1 MSKAGGKRFPASR
14 SADHEKESVV
24 MRFREPQPTR
34 HTAAPA
40 LRLKPLA
47 QAIALLLV
55 AGSAQAAPAAF
66 SSGWF
71 AAKGAAQASGV
82 ARPGTGGAQLPGTPP
97 PLAQQAKVNQQ
108 LQRSL
113 ANMNNTVAA
122 IAAQQ
127 AAQAAGRQAA
137 FAKAQT
143 VPDGLGEGGL
153 QIDGSMPFEQ
163 AWQNAKGPAQSQ
175 DGNKVHVGIEQTADK
190 AILNWETFNVG
201 RNTTVEFQQQADWAV
216 LNRVNDPNARPSQI
230 QGQIKGDG
238 TVMIANANGVVFSG
252 TSQVNVRNLVAA
264 AAEINDPQFKNNGL
278 YNGNNATFTNAG
290 GAVTVE
296 QGALIETARPGNST
310 TGGGY
315 VLLLGK
321 EVDNAGSIVTPRGQ
335 AALAAGD
342 SFIIKRG
349 QATDGNQASTTRGN
363 EITATGSGSVRNSGL
378 LQAATGDI
386 TLTGNQV
393 EQNGVA
399 LASTSVDLRGTVHL
413 TANGTDGKVTLGEG
427 ATTAILLEDT
437 DTTALDSQRDS
448 LLAPALDNLPDQNIV
463 AADKYRRDQ
472 SLVEIASTGTVDF
485 QSGSITLATGGQ
497 VAVQAGTRALVRDG
511 AVIDV
516 AGATGVKVA
525 MESNSVKVNIQG
537 NEQRDAP
544 VNRDDGSLNSN
555 DVWVDVRDLVF
566 VPAGTNGY
574 ESDRW
579 YTAGGLLEVG
589 GYLGTA
595 GHSVGEWMAQ
605 GGTVSFTGSEV
616 VTQSGS
622 QINLSGGTLDVQDG
636 YIRQSWLKGADG
648 KLYELSRAPGDIL
661 YTGLYKGYEDAH
673 ARWGQTEYYYNPLIA
688 PRQRFE
694 AGYTVGRDAGTLVIG
709 TRNAVLEG
717 EIVGDTFQGDR
728 QTQAAQAGL
737 DGYHQSQKAVAR
749 GAQLVV
755 GQYTPYYVKDSGTLQ
770 HGLTA
775 TANTVRDVILSGTAE
790 KIAAGLDLDSVL
802 PADRQGTLVLDTEQL
817 NGFELGAVRI
827 AATGGITVDG
837 ELTVSPAGEITLYG
851 PQVNVNADLTSHGGS
866 IRLGNVLNQVGGSG
880 TSIRIEDRVLA
891 VPAGTT
897 AAVTVAEGVT
907 LDASG
912 LWSNLLHEPEN
923 IANLPYQNG
932 GSVSIRSSGDVTLG
946 EGSLIDVS
954 SGAAILAGGKRQGG
968 KGGDITLAAAQA
980 AGGAGEMSLAGELRG
995 YGVNGGG
1002 TLRLHAGQVLIG
1014 DAPAAAAP
1022 GTLQLEGGFF
1032 DKGFSAYEVVGQRG
1046 LTVAEDTRVD
1056 VTMPVYRFGDN
1067 ALASATGSDPA
1078 TALEVWTPPLY
1089 QEDPAAGVLT
1099 QRRGA
1104 SLSLQAGTALSSAS
1118 DMATV
1123 AAQVGRGAVIDVD
1136 PGQSI
1141 SIGSIGQLTVDG
1153 TLNAWGGEI
1162 VLGGVELPATV
1173 SEPVEGVGHGRSIW
1187 IGEEAVL
1194 DVAGRAATAVD
1205 AQGRRYGI
1213 VDAGGDIV
1221 IGGAFDPATA
1231 TTDAD
1236 KLFVVVREGAL
1247 LDASGAS
1254 AVLDIAALGAVDVAS
1269 AGGSISLA
1277 SANGLYLD
1285 GTLRAASGGAGAA
1298 GGSLTAVLDTPFY
1311 RTDSAGARVRQAR
1324 ELVLSQRQGESE
1336 LVAGS
1341 DPGEAADRLVYG
1353 YGRLGVDKIEA
1364 GGFDNLTLASDGLLS
1379 FDGDVALS
1387 MGQSLN
1393 LHARVLGLADEAPDD
1408 TRVELA
1414 APYVRL
1420 AGYGGPT
1427 TREGSYIHPTVQGGQ
1442 AAGISSQAPA
1452 GTLQVR
1458 ADQLL
1463 ELRDI
1468 LNTGV
1473 RGGTAVTEGLPALV
1487 DRRGFDGMELVSG
1500 GDLRFLAATQTGGT
1514 VLYTPGDLLL
1524 AAAQIYPATGAAA
1537 TVHAGWRGNSSAY
1550 ASDRRLVIAR
1560 TIDTTPT
1567 MPYSVFGSLTL
1578 GAATIDQGGILRA
1591 PMGSITLGHAGTHRT
1606 QAVNL
1611 LPGSIT
1617 SVSAGGLAMPYG
1629 GTVDGVTWEY
1639 DGNEI
1644 TLLGVGGTTTTNNLR
1659 VGMALNGELVD
1670 VQDGAMIDLSGGGE
1684 LLGAAFISGRG
1695 GSTDARFNPL
1705 VQIGADGFTL
1715 PGLDNNPVYA
1725 IVPGVQAVAAP
1736 AGGEAGAVDPLVG
1749 QQVTIG
1755 AGVPGLPAGTY
1766 TLLPSTYALLPG
1778 AYRVEVNGLAGQ
1790 GAPTATAALRNGSW
1804 AASGVL
1810 SIAGTGIRDSLAS
1823 QLILTPADVLRSYSQ
1838 YNEMSYADFVHA
1850 DAARLGVPRAMLE
1863 ADAKTLE
1870 LTLRDNAS
1878 GNVSFHFD
1886 GTVLGE
1892 AAEGG
1897 FGSTLALLNNGVGI
1911 EILADGTLPAEGSG
1925 VAVYASDLNAME
1937 VDRLAIGK
1945 RPWVAYGQAGSY
1957 VEFGLYGTPARS
1969 IVLRSGA
1976 ELSAPEVML
1985 ITRTATGSTNAIEIE
2000 QGAVINTLGRGAAA
2014 YDSNDGFIYQP
2025 ADTSVVAVSNG
2036 RLQWLAPERGENVGP
2051 GSILVGTCTTG
2062 DCSGTTGLYS
2072 EGSIAFVTDNT
2083 FELDDAVRYGTRH
2096 LTLAV
2101 GGFNI
2106 GSAQALAAARGR
2118 GVLTSGLTLD
2128 QTLMER
2134 LLQGDESTGAP
2145 AMETLELVA
2154 GDALNF
2160 FDSVTLSTLDEN
2172 GDSRL
2177 DNLLLTTPAIYG
2189 YGAADDVA
2197 LIQTANLI
2205 WNGSAN
2211 RPGAVAA
2218 GGAGTGS
2225 GTLAIEAERIELG
2238 YGPYTQPSGV
2248 DDLARLAL
2256 GFANVDLTASERITA
2271 NNKGSLAVYQS
2282 QGAYVAGEGHS
2293 YSGGNLN
2300 IVTPLIT
2307 GEAGSVN
2314 RITAGGAVTV
2324 AAPQGG
2330 AAGEVPVGA
2339 DALGAELALSGQSIV
2354 LDTAVA
2360 LPSGKLSLTAE
2371 DDLTLADGALIDM
2384 AGRSVE
2390 FFDDEQAT
2398 QYSWGGDVVLES
2410 RSGNIRQAAGSVIDL
2425 SAEHNQGG
2433 RLTAIALGEGAG
2445 VVDLQGRILAGAS
2458 GYTDAG
2464 GTLVPHLAGGVD
2476 IRAQHLGGG
2485 SLSEQFAALNRR
2497 LNEGEVFGLRSF
2509 QLKQGDL
2516 TIGDGLKANEI
2527 NVSVDGGQLTVNG
2540 TVDASG
2546 ERVGSIRLAGKQG
2559 LALGGNAV
2567 LDAHGTLLRLDSY
2580 GQIID
2585 SPNRAIVELS
2595 SGDGLLTLAAGSR
2608 IDLRHGTDDAR
2619 VKADP
2624 ALHDGRERGTLALNA
2639 PRLGGA
2645 TAGDIAIDASGA
2657 VDIQGARSI
2666 AVNAVQRYDD
2676 AAYGTDEAA
2685 SGKPYQIIDQAYLD
2699 AKHDDS
2705 MDFITEA
2712 LKNGDLLNRKLAG
2725 LNNAAYAD
2733 AFHLRPGVEI
2743 VSATADGDLIVSGDL
2758 DLSDHRYASLNPHT
2772 QLTGVYGSGEV
2783 GALVMR
2789 AGGDLDIYGSINDG
2803 FAPPPE
2809 TPDDNGWQLTPGYIA
2824 YGGDVVVPGPGVT
2837 LANGTEFA
2845 AGKTLNYDLPI
2856 GVTQFAA
2863 GTQLPVQGVLNAAL
2877 ILPAGTVLRAAVRD
2891 ASGNVL
2897 HAAGAILAEATTLPA
2912 GSRLDA
2918 GTVLPAQ
2925 ATLRAMTWPKGVALP
2940 TKLILV
2946 GDLTLPMG
2954 GLIPSETLVKLPDD
2968 AISMPLRPATG
2979 SRQGANW
2986 AVAAMLP
2993 EGSQSWS
3000 MRIVAGADTQ
3010 AADTRAVKA
3019 DRLAG
3024 SLTLADTHY
3033 SHFRE
3038 TAAGGVWYWAD
3049 GNWYETPGTP
3059 VPDWALD
3066 PGYNI
3071 CEVEPGQCVQVSW
3084 VWADGNWYDTPGTPV
3099 PDWALDPG
3107 YNICEVEPGQCINIG
3122 GSGDLIALYPV
3133 TQSFSVLRTG
3143 TGDLDLIAGGDL
3155 RMQSL
3160 YGAYTAGMSTASRAG
3175 GQAAAFDQP
3184 RAKAGD
3190 GTYLRTSNNPEADIA
3205 AGYEALVDGGA
3216 NSTYA
3221 AWYPDQGGDLLVRA
3235 GGDLT
3240 GDMLSVGS
3248 TLGSERPLR
3257 SQSSSANLGNW
3268 LWRQGTG
3275 DTAGVEPIPASWW
3288 VNFGSYVP
3296 GTRRTN
3302 QSLPVSDAQ
3311 VQSAPELVGF
3321 TGFGTLGGGN
3331 LTVDVAGDAGM
3342 LAPRGSVSNDA
3353 PRSQGLALAVGST
3366 GRVTADG
3373 ELLLSGG
3380 GDMSVRIGGDLN
3392 PGLHARAQG
3401 NNQNTDLTGAWT
3413 NLRGSLLANAGAL
3426 GGIALNYGST
3436 AYQNDAKETRA
3447 YDPFTSTQGRAS
3459 GGPVLMLG
3467 DAVAS
3472 LSTRGDLALTGAGDP
3487 GRVGLQ
3493 AGPAYDYDGR
3503 QYATQGGEAYTQGVG
3518 GSLGG
3523 AVSWFSL
3530 WTENTAI
3537 NLFSAGGNLTP
3548 SVQAGAPSGNSS
3560 AAGGR
3565 YIFPSQLASVAANGS
3580 IFLGSSAAAVNT
3592 GLDGVDPAAQ
3602 SLLLAPSVNGSLEL
3616 LAGESIYA
3624 GGYAIN
3630 QSGAGIDVVPT
3641 PLRPAFAISMP
3652 LGNVVSNLSADAIR
3666 PDGVFGATQS
3676 LFAFGPATTVG
3687 AAWGSAEPARFYAR
3701 EGDIVGLQTGEI
3713 LAFTTGNRQ
3722 GQTWYESA
3730 GPVWMMA
3737 GRDIVASGT
3746 PLGEPT
3752 TMPAVIAHT
3761 LISSSGSG
3769 TSTGNLFVHNDPNDV
3784 SIVSAGRDI
3793 LYSSFNVAGPGTLE
3807 ISAGRNILMA
3817 DRASVTSLGPVVPG
3831 DSRPGAGIVMQAGFG
3846 AQGADYLGF
3855 ARRYLDPAN
3864 LADPAMALADQDD
3877 KVAHTYE
3884 AELIEWLEQ
3893 RYGFSGDAEQALTF
3907 YAALPAEQQRIFA
3920 RQVYFAELR
3929 EGGREYNDAD
3939 GPRLGSYLRGR
3950 NAIAA
3955 LFPSHDVAGNPV
3967 AYGGEILMYGGA
3979 GVHTDVGGD
3988 IQMLTPGGAQTFGVE
4003 GEAPPSTAGVITR
4016 GQGDIQLYSVGSI
4029 LLGQSRIMTTFGGDI
4044 LAWSAEGDINA
4055 GRGSKTTVVYT
4066 PPRRVYDA
4074 WGNVTLSPT
4083 VPSTG
4088 AGIATLNPIAEVP
4101 PGDIDLLAPL
4111 GTIDAGEAGIRVSG
4125 NVNIAALQVV
4135 NAANIQVQ
4143 GEATGIPVVAAVN
4156 TGALTS
4162 ASLAASTAT
4171 QVVDEVVRQGSSQ
4184 RRPSVFSVQVL
4195 GFGDERLEPSRE
4207 EARRAPGYRPTSSV
4221 QVLGAGQL
4229 DERAMDQLTEEERGR
4244 LSL

>member
-1 MSKAGGKRFPASR
+1 
-14 SADHEKESVV
+14 
-24 MRFREPQPTR
+24 MRLRENQSTQHAVTPV
-34 HTAAPA
+34 

-47 QAIALLLV
+47 QAIALLLF

-66 SSGWF
+66 SSAWF
-71 AAKGAAQASGV
+71 AAKGATQAAGV
-82 ARPGTGGAQLPGTPP
+82 ARPGAGAQLPGTPP

-113 ANMNNTVAA
+113 TNMNNTVAA

-127 AAQAAGRQAA
+127 AAQAAGRKAA
-137 FAKAQT
+137 FAQVPT

-153 QIDGSMPFEQ
+153 KIDGSMPFDQ
-163 AWQNAKGPAQSQ
+163 AWQNAKGPVQTQAN
-175 DGNKVHVGIEQTADK
+175 GKTHVGIEQTADK

-264 AAEINDPQFKNNGL
+264 AANISDSQFTNNGL
-278 YNGNNATFTNAG
+278 YGANNAATFTSAG

-296 QGALIETARPGNST
+296 QGALIETAKPGNST

-321 EVDNAGSIVTPRGQ
+321 EVDNAGSIATAKGQ
-335 AALAAGD
+335 TALAAGD
-342 SFIIKRG
+342 SFIIKKG

-413 TANGTDGKVTLGEG
+413 TANGTNGKVTLGEG
-427 ATTAILLEDT
+427 ATTAILLEDS
-437 DTTALDSQRDS
+437 DATALDSQRDS
-448 LLAPALDNLPDQNIV
+448 LLAPAVDTSADDQNIV

-472 SLVEIASTGTVDF
+472 SLVEIASSGTVDF
-485 QSGSITLATGGQ
+485 QDGSITLATGGQ
-497 VAVQAGTRALVRDG
+497 VAVNAGTRALVRDG

-537 NEQRDAP
+537 NEQRDAS
-544 VNRDDGSLNSN
+544 VNRDDGSLNNN

-574 ESDRW
+574 ETDRW

-589 GYLGTA
+589 GYLGTT
-595 GHSVGEWMAQ
+595 GHSAGEWMAQ

-616 VTQSGS
+616 VTQGGS

-636 YIRQSWLKGADG
+636 YIQQTWLKGADG

-661 YTGLYKGYEDAH
+661 YTGLYKGYEDVH
-673 ARWGQTEYYYNPLIA
+673 ARWGQTDYYYNPLIA

-709 TRNAVLEG
+709 TKSAVLEG
-717 EIVGDTFQGDR
+717 TLVGDTFQGDR

-749 GAQLVV
+749 GANLVV
-755 GQYTPYYVKDSGTLQ
+755 GSYTPYYVKDSGTLQ

-775 TANTVRDVILSGTAE
+775 TANTLQDVILGTASQ
-790 KIAAGLDLDSVL
+790 KIAAGLELDSVL
-802 PADRQGTLVLDTEQL
+802 PEDREGTLYLDSDQL
-817 NGFELGAVRI
+817 SGFELGSVKI
-827 AATGGITVDG
+827 AARNGITVDG
-837 ELTVSPAGEITLYG
+837 ELSVGPAGEITLYG
-851 PQVNVNADLTSHGGS
+851 PQVNVNADLTSHGGT
-866 IRLGNVLNQVGGSG
+866 IRLGNVLNQVSANA
-880 TSIRIEDRVLA
+880 RIEDTTLSA
-891 VPAGTT
+891 PSGTT
-897 AAVTVAEGVT
+897 AGVTVAEGVA

-912 LWSNLLHEPEN
+912 LWSNLLLEPEN
-923 IANLPYQNG
+923 IANLPYQGG
-932 GSVSIRSSGDVTLG
+932 GSVSIRSSGDATLAQ
-946 EGSLIDVS
+946 GSLIDVS
-954 SGAAILAGGKRQGG
+954 SGAALLADGKRQGG
-968 KGGDITLAAAQA
+968 KGGDITLAANA
-980 AGGAGEMSLAGELRG
+980 ATAGSIGELSLEGELRG
-995 YGVNGGG
+995 YGVDGGG
-1002 TLRLHAGQVLIG
+1002 TLRLQAGKVLI
-1014 DAPAAAAP
+1014 DDEAATPEA
-1022 GTLQLEGGFF
+1022 GTLQLPGDFF
-1032 DKGFSAYEVVGQRG
+1032 DKGFSHYDIVGNRG
-1046 LTVAEDTRVD
+1046 VTVADDTRVD
-1056 VTMPVYRFGDN
+1056 VTMPVYRFGDS
-1067 ALASATGSDPA
+1067 ALVSATGNTPA
-1078 TALEVWTPPLY
+1078 AALEIWTPPLY
-1089 QEDPAAGVLT
+1089 LEDPAAGVLT

-1118 DMATV
+1118 DMATI

-1141 SIGSIGQLTVDG
+1141 SIDSIGQLTVNG

-1162 VLGGVELPATV
+1162 VLGAVELPDTI
-1173 SEPVEGVGHGRSIW
+1173 SEPVEGTGHGRSIW

-1231 TTDAD
+1231 TIDAD

-1254 AVLDIAALGAVDVAS
+1254 AVLDIPGLGAVDVAS
-1269 AGGSISLA
+1269 AGGGISLA

-1285 GTLRAASGGAGAA
+1285 GTLRAASGGAGAS

-1336 LVAGS
+1336 LASGI
-1341 DPGEAADRLVYG
+1341 DAGEAADQLVYG
-1353 YGRLGVDKIEA
+1353 HGRLGVDQVEA

-1393 LHARVLGLADEAPDD
+1393 LYARVLGLTDEAPDD
-1408 TRVELA
+1408 TRVELV

-1420 AGYGGPT
+1420 AGYGGST
-1427 TREGSYIHPTVQGGQ
+1427 SREGSYIHPTVQGGQ

-1452 GTLQVR
+1452 GSLQVH
-1458 ADQLL
+1458 AGQLL

-1468 LNTGV
+1468 LNVGV

-1487 DRRGFDGMELVSG
+1487 DRRGFDDMELVSG

-1524 AAAQIYPATGAAA
+1524 AAAQIYPGTGAVAEL
-1537 TVHAGWRGNSSAY
+1537 HAGYRGRGVAY
-1550 ASDRRLVIAR
+1550 DPQRVLSLAR
-1560 TIDTTPT
+1560 TTETIPGV
-1567 MPYSVFGSLTL
+1567 PYSAFGSLSL
-1578 GAATIDQGGILRA
+1578 GAATINQGGVVRA
-1591 PMGSITLGHAGTHRT
+1591 PLGTLVVGYEWSSQRPL
-1606 QAVNL
+1606 AVNL
-1611 LPGSIT
+1611 LPGSLT
-1617 SVSAGGLAMPYG
+1617 SASGAGLVMPYG

-1639 DGNEI
+1639 NGQEIELVGIGEERASGI
-1644 TLLGVGGTTTTNNLR
+1644 TLRGQV
-1659 VGMALNGELVD
+1659 VD
-1670 VQDGAMIDLSGGGE
+1670 VQEGAVLDLSGGGE
-1684 LLGAAFISGRG
+1684 LTGAAFVSGRG
-1695 GSTDARFNPL
+1695 GSTDARYHPL
-1705 VQIGADGFTL
+1705 VQIGPDGFTL
-1715 PGLDNNPVYA
+1715 PGLGSNPVYA

-1736 AGGEAGAVDPLVG
+1736 AGGEGGAVDPLVG

-1790 GAPTATAALRNGSW
+1790 GAAAANAAAMRNGSW
-1804 AASGVL
+1804 STSGVL
-1810 SIAGTGIRDSLAS
+1810 SIAGTGIGDSLAS
-1823 QLILTPADVLRSYSQ
+1823 HLILTPADVLRSYSQ
-1838 YNEMSYADFVHA
+1838 YNETSYADFVRA
-1850 DAARLGVPRAMLE
+1850 DAALIGVPRAMIE
-1863 ADAKTLE
+1863 ADAR
-1870 LTLRDNAS
+1870 TLRLRLADN
-1878 GNVSFHFD
+1878 GEETVSFSFD
-1886 GTVLGE
+1886 GIGRFD

-1897 FGSTLALLNNGVGI
+1897 YGGTLSLTVGSTENL
-1911 EILADGTLPAEGSG
+1911 EILAAGTQPTAGFQG
-1925 VAVYASDLNAME
+1925 VSVYADDLNA
-1937 VDRLAIGK
+1937 VGAKRLVVGNMNLTYATRGN
-1945 RPWVAYGQAGSY
+1945 PQGANLVSMGAGAKNL
-1957 VEFGLYGTPARS
+1957 VM
-1969 IVLRSGA
+1969 RSGA
-1976 ELSAPEVML
+1976 QLMAPEVVL
-1985 ITRTATGSTNAIEIE
+1985 TTTSSASPTNLGSLVIED
-2000 QGAVINTLGRGAAA
+2000 GARIDTLGLGPAPF
-2014 YDSNDGFIYQP
+2014 DSTDGYLYVI
-2025 ADTSVVAVSNG
+2025 SGVAVSNG
-2036 RLQWLAPERGENVGP
+2036 QLTLIAAAPTNSPTYDSPVKIGGCLQT
-2051 GSILVGTCTTG
+2051 TCAGAAT
-2062 DCSGTTGLYS
+2062 LYS
-2072 EGSIAFVTDNT
+2072 EGTIVFSTEAA
-2083 FELDDAVRYGTRH
+2083 FELADSVRYGTRH
-2096 LTLAV
+2096 LSLGMAGINV
-2101 GGFNI
+2101 
-2106 GSAQALAAARGR
+2106 GSAQALAAASARGA
-2118 GVLTSGLTLD
+2118 LTSGLTLNQD
-2128 QTLMER
+2128 VMKR
-2134 LLQGDESTGAP
+2134 LLQGDTSAGAP
-2145 AMETLELVA
+2145 ALETLSLTA
-2154 GDALNF
+2154 RDALNF
-2160 FDSVTLSTLDEN
+2160 YESVTLSTLDEN
-2172 GDSRL
+2172 GESLL

-2197 LIQTANLI
+2197 LIQTTNLI
-2205 WNGSAN
+2205 WNGSADL
-2211 RPGAVAA
+2211 PGAVAA

-2225 GTLAIEAERIELG
+2225 GTLAIEAERIEFG

-2256 GFANVDLTASERITA
+2256 GFANVELNASERITA
-2271 NNKGSLAVYQS
+2271 NNTGSLAVYQS
-2282 QGAYVAGEGHS
+2282 QGAYMEGEGHG

-2314 RITAGGAVTV
+2314 RITAGGAITV

-2330 AAGEVPVGA
+2330 AAGEAAVGA
-2339 DALGAELALSGQSIV
+2339 DALGAELALSGQRIV
-2354 LDTAVA
+2354 LDSAVV

-2390 FFDDEQAT
+2390 FFDDEGAT

-2410 RSGNIRQAAGSVIDL
+2410 RTGDIRQAAGSVIDL
-2425 SAEHNQGG
+2425 SAEYNQGG
-2433 RLTAIALGEGAG
+2433 RLTAVALGEGAG
-2445 VVDLQGRILAGAS
+2445 VVDLQGRILASAS

-2476 IRAQHLGGG
+2476 IRAQRLGGSG
-2485 SLSEQFAALNRR
+2485 SLSEQFAALNQR

-2516 TIGDGLKANEI
+2516 AIGDGLKANEI
-2527 NVSVDGGQLTVNG
+2527 NVSLDNGQLSVNG
-2540 TVDASG
+2540 SVDASG
-2546 ERVGSIRLAGKQG
+2546 ERVGSIRLAGRHG
-2559 LALGGNAV
+2559 LTIGGNAV
-2567 LDAHGTLLRLDSY
+2567 LDAHGAILRLDSY
-2580 GQIID
+2580 EQIID

-2595 SGDGLLTLAAGSR
+2595 SGDGLLTLADGAR

-2619 VKADP
+2619 VAADP
-2624 ALHDGRERGTLALNA
+2624 ALHDGRARGTLELNA

-2645 TAGDIAIDASGA
+2645 TAGDIAIDASGS

-2676 AAYGTDEAA
+2676 AEYGSDPAA
-2685 SGKPYQIIDQAYLD
+2685 SGRPYQVIDQAYLD
-2699 AKHDDS
+2699 AKHADS
-2705 MDFITEA
+2705 TAFITAA
-2712 LKNGDLLNRKLAG
+2712 LANGNLLDNKLAG

-2743 VSATADGDLIVSGDL
+2743 VSRTADGDLIVSGDL
-2758 DLSDHRYASLNPHT
+2758 DLSGHRYASLNPHT
-2772 QLTGVYGSGEV
+2772 RQTGVYGSGEV
-2783 GALVMR
+2783 GSLVLR
-2789 AGGDLDIYGSINDG
+2789 AGGDLEIYGSINDG
-2803 FAPPPE
+2803 FAPPPD
-2809 TPDDNGWQLTPGYIA
+2809 TPDDNGWVLTPGYIA

-2856 GVTQFAA
+2856 GATQFAA

-2877 ILPAGTVLRAAVRD
+2877 TLPAGTVLRAAVRD
-2891 ASGNVL
+2891 AGGDVL
-2897 HAAGAILAEATTLPA
+2897 HAAGAILADATTLPA

-2940 TKLILV
+2940 AKLALA
-2946 GDLTLPMG
+2946 GNLALPRG
-2954 GLIPSETLVKLPDD
+2954 ALIPSETLVRLPDD
-2968 AISMPLRPATG
+2968 AISIPLRPADG

-2986 AVAAMLP
+2986 AVAEMLP

-3033 SHFRE
+3033 SHLRE
-3038 TAAGGVWYWAD
+3038 TAAAGVWYWAE
-3049 GNWYETPGTP
+3049 GNYNGGTPGTP
-3059 VPDWALD
+3059 VDDWALD

-3071 CEVEPGQCVQVSW
+3071 CEQEPGQCVQVSW
-3084 VWADGNWYDTPGTPV
+3084 IWADGNYNGGTPGTPV
-3099 PDWALDPG
+3099 DDWALDPG
-3107 YNICEVEPGQCINIG
+3107 YNICEQEPGQCVNIG
-3122 GSGDLIALYPV
+3122 GSGELIALHPA
-3133 TQSFSVLRTG
+3133 TQAFSVLRTG

-3155 RMQSL
+3155 HMQSL
-3160 YGAYTAGMSTASRAG
+3160 YGAYTAGMSTASQAG
-3175 GQAAAFDQP
+3175 SQAAAFDQS

-3190 GTYLRTSNNPEADIA
+3190 GTWLGTGQSQDADIA
-3205 AGYEALVDGGA
+3205 AAYEALVDGGA

-3221 AWYPDQGGDLLVRA
+3221 AWYPDQGGNLLLRA

-3240 GDMLSVGS
+3240 GDMLSVS
-3248 TLGSERPLR
+3248 HPLDEALARQLR
-3257 SQSSSANLGNW
+3257 SQSSSAHLGNW

-3275 DTAGVEPIPASWW
+3275 DTAGVEPMPTSWW
-3288 VNFGSYVP
+3288 INFGSYVP
-3296 GTRRTN
+3296 GSRLTN
-3302 QSLPVSDAQ
+3302 TYYKLNSKVES
-3311 VQSAPELVGF
+3311 VPELVGF

-3342 LAPRGSVSNDA
+3342 LAPRGSVTNDA
-3353 PRSQGLALAVGST
+3353 PRSQGLILAVGST

-3373 ELLLSGG
+3373 ELLLTGG
-3380 GDMSVRIGGDLN
+3380 GDLNLHIGGDLN
-3392 PGLHARAQG
+3392 PSLQARMHAGTGDQ
-3401 NNQNTDLTGAWT
+3401 QNMNLAGVLT
-3413 NLRGSLLANAGAL
+3413 NLRGTLQLNAGAL
-3426 GGIALNYGST
+3426 GGVALRYGST
-3436 AYQNDAKETRA
+3436 VFDHDAKETRA
-3447 YDPFTSTQGRAS
+3447 YDPFTSTKGNAS

-3472 LSTRGDLALTGAGDP
+3472 LNARGDLVLSGTGDP
-3487 GRVGLQ
+3487 GRVSTPT
-3493 AGPAYDYDGR
+3493 GPTYDYNGR
-3503 QYATQGGEAYTQGVG
+3503 QYATAGRNNYTATPSGV
-3518 GSLGG
+3518 SVGG

-3548 SVQAGAPSGNSS
+3548 STQLGDAQRTDKGPHNYTST
-3560 AAGGR
+3560 GGR
-3565 YIFPSQLASVAANGS
+3565 FAYPSQLSTVAANGS
-3580 IFLGSSAAAVNT
+3580 IYMGASAFGSNSIST
-3592 GLDGVDPAAQ
+3592 TD
-3602 SLLLAPSVNGSLEL
+3602 SLLLAPSSNGSLL
-3616 LAGESIYA
+3616 MLAGDSIYA

-3641 PLRPAFAISMP
+3641 PLQPAFALFTNATTI
-3652 LGNVVSNLSADAIR
+3652 GVSNLSADAIR
-3666 PDGVFGATQS
+3666 PIRQEGTQS

-3687 AAWGSAEPARFYAR
+3687 AAWGSAEPARFYAAD
-3701 EGDIVGLQTGEI
+3701 GDIVGLRTGEI
-3713 LAFTTGNRQ
+3713 LEFTLGGRQ

-3746 PLGEPT
+3746 PLGESTSLPQ
-3752 TMPAVIAHT
+3752 AIVRT
-3761 LISSSGSG
+3761 LTNNTGSG

-3831 DSRPGAGIVMQAGFG
+3831 DSRPGASIVMQAGFG
-3846 AQGADYLGF
+3846 EHGADYLGF

-3864 LADPAMALADQDD
+3864 LADPAMALADQDG
-3877 KVAHTYE
+3877 KVAYTYE

-3893 RYGFSGDAEQALTF
+3893 RYGFAGEAEQALAF

-3920 RQVYFAELR
+3920 RQLYFAELR

-3939 GPRLGSYLRGR
+3939 GPRPGSYLRGR

-3979 GVHTDVGGD
+3979 GVHTNVGGD

-4016 GQGDIQLYSVGSI
+4016 GQGDIQLYSLGSI

-4156 TGALTS
+4156 TGALTA
-4162 ASLAASTAT
+4162 ASSAASTAS

-4195 GFGDERLEPSRE
+4195 GFGEERLEPSRDE
-4207 EARRAPGYRPTSSV
+4207 TSRAPNYRPASGV

-4229 DERAMDQLTEEERGR
+4229 DEQAMGRLTEEERGR

>member
-1 MSKAGGKRFPASR
+1 
-14 SADHEKESVV
+14 
-24 MRFREPQPTR
+24 MRLREPQPTR
-34 HTAAPA
+34 HAAAPA

-47 QAIALLLV
+47 QAIALLMF

-66 SSGWF
+66 SSAWF
-71 AAKGAAQASGV
+71 AAKGATQASGV
-82 ARPGTGGAQLPGTPP
+82 ARPGAGAQLPGTPP

-153 QIDGSMPFEQ
+153 KIDGSMPFDQ
-163 AWQNAKGPAQSQ
+163 AWQNAKGPVQTR

-264 AAEINDPQFKNNGL
+264 AAEISDPQFKNNGL

-321 EVDNAGSIVTPRGQ
+321 EVDNAGSIATARGQ
-335 AALAAGD
+335 TALAAGD
-342 SFIIKRG
+342 SFVIKKG
-349 QATDGNQASTTRGN
+349 QGTDGNQASTTRGN
-363 EITATGSGSVRNSGL
+363 EVTATGSGSVRNSGL
-378 LQAATGDI
+378 IQAATGDI

-393 EQNGVA
+393 EQHGVA

-413 TANGTDGKVTLGEG
+413 TASGADGSVTLGEG

-437 DTTALDSQRDS
+437 DATAYDAQRDS
-448 LLAPALDNLPDQNIV
+448 LLAPAVDTSADDQNIV

-472 SLVEIASTGTVDF
+472 SLVEIASSGTVDF

-497 VAVQAGTRALVRDG
+497 VAVNAGSRALVRDG
-511 AVIDV
+511 AIIDV

-525 MESNSVKVNIQG
+525 MESNSVKVTIQG
-537 NEQRDAP
+537 NELRDAS
-544 VNRDDGSLNSN
+544 VNRDSNSEGADGGSLLNST

-574 ESDRW
+574 TTDRW
-579 YTAGGLLEVG
+579 YTAGGLLEVS
-589 GYLGTA
+589 GYLGTT
-595 GHSVGEWMAQ
+595 GHGVGEWMAQ
-605 GGTVSFTGSEV
+605 GGTVSFTGNDV
-616 VTQSGS
+616 VTQGGS

-636 YIRQSWLKGADG
+636 YIRQTWLKGADG

-673 ARWGQTEYYYNPLIA
+673 ARWGQAEYYYNPLIA

-694 AGYTVGRDAGTLVIG
+694 SGYTVGRDAGTLVIG
-709 TRNAVLEG
+709 TKNAVLEG

-728 QTQAAQAGL
+728 QTQAAQGGL

-749 GAQLVV
+749 GANLVV
-755 GQYTPYYVKDSGTLQ
+755 GQYTPYYLKDSGTLQ
-770 HGLTA
+770 YNLTSN
-775 TANTVRDVILSGTAE
+775 ANTLQEVILDTAAE
-790 KIAAGLDLDSVL
+790 KIAAGLELDSVL
-802 PADRQGTLVLDTEQL
+802 PEDREGVLYLDSDQL
-817 NGFELGAVRI
+817 SGFELGSVKI
-827 AATGGITVDG
+827 AARNGITVDG
-837 ELTVSPAGEITLYG
+837 ELSIGPAGEITLYG
-851 PQVNVNADLTSHGGS
+851 PQVNVNADLTSHGGT
-866 IRLGNVLNQVGGSG
+866 IRLGNVLNQVSG
-880 TSIRIEDRVLA
+880 ARIEDTTLSA
-891 VPAGTT
+891 PSGTT
-897 AAVTVAEGVT
+897 AGVTVAEGVT
-907 LDASG
+907 LDTSG
-912 LWSNLLHEPEN
+912 LWSNLLLEPEN
-923 IANLPYQNG
+923 IADLPYQNG
-932 GSVSIRSSGDVTLG
+932 GSISIRSSGDVTLAQ
-946 EGSLIDVS
+946 GSVVDVS
-954 SGAAILAGGKRQGG
+954 SGAAILADGKRQGG
-968 KGGDITLAAAQA
+968 KGGDVTLAANAA
-980 AGGAGEMSLAGELRG
+980 TAGGAGELSLEGELRG

-1002 TLRLHAGQVLIG
+1002 ALRLQAGKVLI
-1014 DAPAAAAP
+1014 DDKAAAP
-1022 GTLQLEGGFF
+1022 ETGTLQLQGDFF
-1032 DKGFSAYEVVGQRG
+1032 DKGFAAYGIVGNQG
-1046 LTVAEDTRVD
+1046 VTVADDTRVD
-1056 VTMPVYRFGDN
+1056 VTMPVYRFGEN

-1078 TALEVWTPPLY
+1078 TALDVWTPPLY
-1089 QEDPAAGVLT
+1089 LEDPAAGVLT

-1162 VLGGVELPATV
+1162 VLGGVELPGV
-1173 SEPVEGVGHGRSIW
+1173 SDPVEGAGHGRSIW

-1213 VDAGGDIV
+1213 VAAGGDIV
-1221 IGGAFDPATA
+1221 IGGAFDPAKA

-1254 AVLDIAALGAVDVAS
+1254 AVLDIPGLGAVDVAS

-1311 RTDSAGARVRQAR
+1311 LTNSAGARVRQVR

-1341 DPGEAADRLVYG
+1341 DAGGAADRLVYG
-1353 YGRLGVDKIEA
+1353 HGRLGVDQVEA
-1364 GGFDNLTLASDGLLS
+1364 GGFDSLTLASDGLLS

-1393 LHARVLGLADEAPDD
+1393 LHARVLGLTDEAPDD

-1420 AGYGGPT
+1420 AGYGGT
-1427 TREGSYIHPTVQGGQ
+1427 TSREGSYIHPTVQGGQ

-1452 GTLQVR
+1452 GSLRVH
-1458 ADQLL
+1458 ASQLL

-1468 LNTGV
+1468 LNAGV
-1473 RGGTAVTEGLPALV
+1473 RGGTAATEGLSALV
-1487 DRRGFDGMELVSG
+1487 DRRGFDDMELVSG

-1514 VLYTPGDLLL
+1514 ALYAPGDLLL
-1524 AAAQIYPATGAAA
+1524 AAAQIYPGTGAVAE
-1537 TVHAGWRGNSSAY
+1537 VHAGYRGRGVAY
-1550 ASDRRLVIAR
+1550 DPQRVLSLAR
-1560 TIDTTPT
+1560 TTETIPGV
-1567 MPYSVFGSLTL
+1567 PYSAFGSLSL
-1578 GAATIDQGGILRA
+1578 GAATINQGGVVRA
-1591 PMGSITLGHAGTHRT
+1591 PLGTLNVGFQFNSQRSL
-1606 QAVNL
+1606 AVNL
-1611 LPGSIT
+1611 LPGSLT
-1617 SVSAGGLAMPYG
+1617 SASGASLVMPYG

-1639 DGNEI
+1639 NGQEIELVGIGEERASGI
-1644 TLLGVGGTTTTNNLR
+1644 TLRGQ
-1659 VGMALNGELVD
+1659 AVD
-1670 VQDGAMIDLSGGGE
+1670 VQEGAVIDLSGGGE
-1684 LLGAAFISGRG
+1684 LTGAAFVSGRG
-1695 GSTDARFNPL
+1695 GSTDARYHPL
-1705 VQIGADGFTL
+1705 LQIGPDGFTL
-1715 PGLDNNPVYA
+1715 PGLGSNPVYA

-1749 QQVTIG
+1749 QQVTLG

-1790 GAPTATAALRNGSW
+1790 GAAAANAAAMRNGSW
-1804 AASGVL
+1804 SSSGVL

-1823 QLILTPADVLRSYSQ
+1823 QLILTSADVLRRYSQ
-1838 YNEMSYADFVHA
+1838 YNETSYADFVRA
-1850 DAARLGVPRAMLE
+1850 DAALIGVPRAMIE
-1863 ADAKTLE
+1863 ADAR
-1870 LTLRDNAS
+1870 TLRLRLADN
-1878 GNVSFHFD
+1878 GEETVSFSFD
-1886 GTVLGE
+1886 GIGRFD

-1897 FGSTLALLNNGVGI
+1897 YGGTLSLTVGSSENL
-1911 EILADGTLPAEGSG
+1911 EILAAGTRPTVGFQG
-1925 VAVYASDLNAME
+1925 VSVYADDLNAAGAK
-1937 VDRLAIGK
+1937 RLVVGNMNLTYATRGNPQGANI
-1945 RPWVAYGQAGSY
+1945 VTMGSGAKNL
-1957 VEFGLYGTPARS
+1957 V
-1969 IVLRSGA
+1969 VRSGA
-1976 ELSAPEVML
+1976 QLMAPEVVL
-1985 ITRTATGSTNAIEIE
+1985 TTTSSGSPTNLGSLVIED
-2000 QGAVINTLGRGAAA
+2000 GARIDTLGLGPAPF
-2014 YDSNDGFIYQP
+2014 DSTDGYLYVIR
-2025 ADTSVVAVSNG
+2025 SGVAVSNG
-2036 RLQWLAPERGENVGP
+2036 QLTLIAAAPTTTPIYASPVKIGGCLQT
-2051 GSILVGTCTTG
+2051 TCAGAAT
-2062 DCSGTTGLYS
+2062 LYS
-2072 EGSIAFVTDNT
+2072 EGTIVFSTEAA
-2083 FELDDAVRYGTRH
+2083 FELADSVRYGTRH
-2096 LTLAV
+2096 LSLGMAGINV
-2101 GGFNI
+2101 
-2106 GSAQALAAARGR
+2106 GSAQALADAAIRGA
-2118 GVLTSGLTLD
+2118 LTPGLTLNQD
-2128 QTLMER
+2128 VMRR
-2134 LLQGDESTGAP
+2134 LLQGDTGAGAP
-2145 AMETLELVA
+2145 ALETLSLTA
-2154 GDALNF
+2154 RDALNF

-2172 GDSRL
+2172 GESRL

-2205 WNGSAN
+2205 WNGSADL
-2211 RPGAVAA
+2211 PGAVAA

-2225 GTLAIEAERIELG
+2225 GTLAIEAERIEFG

-2256 GFANVDLTASERITA
+2256 GFANVELNASERITA
-2271 NNKGSLAVYQS
+2271 NNTGSLAVYQS
-2282 QGAYVAGEGHS
+2282 QGAYIEGEGHG

-2300 IVTPLIT
+2300 IVTPLFT
-2307 GEAGSVN
+2307 GAAGSVN
-2314 RITAGGAVTV
+2314 RITAGGAITV

-2330 AAGEVPVGA
+2330 AAGTAAVGA
-2339 DALGAELALSGQSIV
+2339 DALGAELALSGQSII
-2354 LDTAVA
+2354 LDSAVA

-2371 DDLTLADGALIDM
+2371 HDLTLADGALIDM

-2390 FFDDEQAT
+2390 FFDDEGAT

-2410 RSGNIRQAAGSVIDL
+2410 RGGDIRQAAGSVIDL
-2425 SAEHNQGG
+2425 SAAYNQGG

-2445 VVDLQGRILAGAS
+2445 VVDLQGRILASAS
-2458 GYTDAG
+2458 GYTNAG

-2476 IRAQHLGGG
+2476 IRAQRLGGSG
-2485 SLSEQFAALNRR
+2485 SLSEQFAALNQR

-2516 TIGDGLKANEI
+2516 SIGDGLKANGI

-2546 ERVGSIRLAGKQG
+2546 ERVGSIRLAGKHG
-2559 LALGGNAV
+2559 LTLGGNAV

-2580 GQIID
+2580 GKIID

-2619 VKADP
+2619 VKANP
-2624 ALHDGRERGTLALNA
+2624 ALHDGRDRGTLELNA

-2645 TAGDIAIDASGA
+2645 KAGDVAIDASGT

-2676 AAYGTDEAA
+2676 AAYGSDPAA
-2685 SGKPYQIIDQAYLD
+2685 SGRPYQVIDQAYLE

-2705 MDFITEA
+2705 MDFITAA
-2712 LKNGDLLNRKLAG
+2712 LKNGDLLNNKLAG

-2758 DLSDHRYASLNPHT
+2758 DLSGHRYASLNPHT
-2772 QLTGVYGSGEV
+2772 QQRTGVYGSGEV

-2789 AGGDLDIYGSINDG
+2789 AGGDLEIYGSINDG

-2809 TPDDNGWQLTPGYIA
+2809 TPDDSGWQLTPGYIA
-2824 YGGDVVVPGPGVT
+2824 YGGDLVVPGPGVT

-2856 GVTQFAA
+2856 GATQFAA

-2877 ILPAGTVLRAAVRD
+2877 TLQAGTVLRAAVRD
-2891 ASGNVL
+2891 AGGNVL

-2918 GTVLPAQ
+2918 GTVLPTQ
-2925 ATLRAMTWPKGVALP
+2925 ATLRAMSWPKGVALP
-2940 TKLILV
+2940 AKLILA
-2946 GDLTLPMG
+2946 DNLALPRG
-2954 GLIPSETLVKLPDD
+2954 ALIPSETLVKLPGD
-2968 AISMPLRPATG
+2968 AISMPLRPADG

-3000 MRIVAGADTQ
+3000 MRIVAGADIQ

-3033 SHFRE
+3033 SHLRE
-3038 TAAGGVWYWAD
+3038 TAAGGVWYWAED
-3049 GNWYETPGTP
+3049 NWGFGTPGTP
-3059 VPDWALD
+3059 VDEYFLD
-3066 PGYNI
+3066 PATGYNP
-3071 CEVEPGQCVQVSW
+3071 CVDEVGQCVLVTWLWSE
-3084 VWADGNWYDTPGTPV
+3084 DNWGFGTPGTPV
-3099 PDWALDPG
+3099 DEYFLDPATG
-3107 YNICEVEPGQCINIG
+3107 YNPCVDEVGQCINVG
-3122 GSGDLIALYPV
+3122 GSGELIALYPA
-3133 TQSFSVLRTG
+3133 TQAFSVLRTG

-3160 YGAYTAGMSTASRAG
+3160 YGAYTAGMSTASQAG
-3175 GQAAAFDQP
+3175 SQAAAFDQP

-3190 GTYLRTSNNPEADIA
+3190 GSYLGTGNSQDADIA
-3205 AGYEALVDGGA
+3205 AAYEALVDGGA

-3221 AWYPDQGGDLLVRA
+3221 AWYPNQGGNLLLRA

-3240 GDMLSVGS
+3240 GDMLADHNPYDTNQQLLV
-3248 TLGSERPLR
+3248 RHLR
-3257 SQSSSANLGNW
+3257 GQSSSANLGNW

-3275 DTAGVEPIPASWW
+3275 DTAGVEPIPTSWW
-3288 VNFGSYVP
+3288 INFGSYVP
-3296 GTRRTN
+3296 GASKTN
-3302 QSLPVSDAQ
+3302 TLSPAAG
-3311 VQSAPELVGF
+3311 VQSVPELVGF

-3342 LAPRGSVSNDA
+3342 LALRGDGADQA

-3373 ELLLSGG
+3373 ELLLTGG

-3392 PGLHARAQG
+3392 PGLQARATG
-3401 NNQNTDLTGAWT
+3401 NEQNTDLTGAWT

-3436 AYQNDAKETRA
+3436 VRDNDAKETRA

-3472 LSTRGDLALTGAGDP
+3472 LSTRGDLVLSGSGDP
-3487 GRVGLQ
+3487 GRVAVE
-3493 AGPAYDYDGR
+3493 AGPAYTYNSRD
-3503 QYATQGGEAYTQGVG
+3503 YATVA
-3518 GSLGG
+3518 GSANSG
-3523 AVSWFSL
+3523 ALSWFSL

-3537 NLFSAGGNLTP
+3537 ELFSAGGNLTP
-3548 SVQAGAPSGNSS
+3548 SVQASASSGNSLS
-3560 AAGGR
+3560 TGGR

-3580 IFLGSSAAAVNT
+3580 IFLGSSAAYVNSGT
-3592 GLDGVDPAAQ
+3592 EAGRNQLQQ

-3616 LAGESIYA
+3616 LAGDSIYA
-3624 GGYAIN
+3624 GGYAVN

-3641 PLRPAFAISMP
+3641 PLQPAFALLTGSTTI
-3652 LGNVVSNLSADAIR
+3652 GASNLSADAIR
-3666 PDGVFGATQS
+3666 PGFGAQS
-3676 LFAFGPATTVG
+3676 LFAFGPNTSVG
-3687 AAWGSAEPARFYAR
+3687 AAWGSAEPARFYAAD
-3701 EGDIVGLQTGEI
+3701 GDIVGLRTGEI
-3713 LAFTTGNRQ
+3713 IVFTSGDRL
-3722 GQTWYESA
+3722 GQTWHESA

-3752 TMPAVIAHT
+3752 TIPSGIGQT
-3761 LISSSGSG
+3761 LTNNSLSLG

-3807 ISAGRNILMA
+3807 ISAGRTILMA
-3817 DRASVTSLGPVVPG
+3817 DRASVTSLGPVVAG
-3831 DSRPGAGIVMQAGFG
+3831 DSRPGASIVMQAGFG
-3846 AQGADYLGF
+3846 EHGADYLGF

-3864 LADPAMALADQDD
+3864 LADPAMALADQDG

-3893 RYGFSGDAEQALTF
+3893 RYGFAGDAEQALAF

-3920 RQVYFAELR
+3920 RQLYFAELR

-3939 GPRLGSYLRGR
+3939 GPRPGSYLRGR

-3955 LFPSHDVAGNPV
+3955 LFPSHDVAGNPI

-3979 GVHTDVGGD
+3979 GVHTNVGGD

-4003 GEAPPSTAGVITR
+4003 GEAPPSTAGVITQ
-4016 GQGDIQLYSVGSI
+4016 GAGDIQLYSMGSI

-4055 GRGSKTTVVYT
+4055 GRGSRTTLVYT

-4074 WGNVTLSPT
+4074 WGNVTLSSD

-4088 AGIATLNPIAEVP
+4088 AGIATLNPIPEVP
-4101 PGDIDLLAPL
+4101 PGNIDLIAPL

-4156 TGALTS
+4156 TGALTAASSAASS
-4162 ASLAASTAT
+4162 AS
-4171 QVVDEVVRQGSSQ
+4171 QVVEDVVRQSTSQ

-4195 GFGDERLEPSRE
+4195 GFGEERLEPSRDD
-4207 EARRAPGYRPTSSV
+4207 ASRAPGYRPASGV

-4229 DERAMDQLTEEERGR
+4229 DERAMKLLTEEERGR

>member
-1 MSKAGGKRFPASR
+1 
-14 SADHEKESVV
+14 
-24 MRFREPQPTR
+24 MRLREPQPTR
-34 HTAAPA
+34 HAAAPA

-47 QAIALLLV
+47 QAIALLLF

-66 SSGWF
+66 SSAWF

-82 ARPGTGGAQLPGTPP
+82 ARPGVGAGAQLPGTPP

-137 FAKAQT
+137 FAKAQS

-153 QIDGSMPFEQ
+153 KIDGSMPFDQ
-163 AWQNAKGPAQSQ
+163 AWQNAKGPVQTR

-636 YIRQSWLKGADG
+636 YIRQTWLKGADG

-1162 VLGGVELPATV
+1162 VLGGVELPGV
-1173 SEPVEGVGHGRSIW
+1173 SEPVEGAGHGRSIW

-1213 VDAGGDIV
+1213 VAAGGDIV

-1254 AVLDIAALGAVDVAS
+1254 AVLDIPGLGAVDVAS

-1311 RTDSAGARVRQAR
+1311 LTNSAGARVRQVR

-1341 DPGEAADRLVYG
+1341 DAGEAADRLVYG
-1353 YGRLGVDKIEA
+1353 HGRLGVDQVEA
-1364 GGFDNLTLASDGLLS
+1364 GGFDSLTLASDGLLS

-1393 LHARVLGLADEAPDD
+1393 LYARVLGLTDEAPDD
-1408 TRVELA
+1408 TRVELV

-1420 AGYGGPT
+1420 AGYGGST
-1427 TREGSYIHPTVQGGQ
+1427 SREGSYIHPTVQGGQ

-1452 GTLQVR
+1452 GSLQVH
-1458 ADQLL
+1458 AGQLL

-1468 LNTGV
+1468 LNVGV

-1487 DRRGFDGMELVSG
+1487 DRRGFDDMELVSG

-1524 AAAQIYPATGAAA
+1524 AAAQIYPGTGAVAEL
-1537 TVHAGWRGNSSAY
+1537 HAGYRGRGVAY
-1550 ASDRRLVIAR
+1550 DPQRVLSLAR
-1560 TIDTTPT
+1560 TTETIPGV
-1567 MPYSVFGSLTL
+1567 PYSAFGSLSL
-1578 GAATIDQGGILRA
+1578 GAATINQGGVVRA
-1591 PMGSITLGHAGTHRT
+1591 PLGTLVVGYEWSSQRPL
-1606 QAVNL
+1606 AVNL
-1611 LPGSIT
+1611 LPGSLT
-1617 SVSAGGLAMPYG
+1617 SASGAGLVMPYG

-1639 DGNEI
+1639 NGQEIELVGIGEGRASGI
-1644 TLLGVGGTTTTNNLR
+1644 TLRGQV
-1659 VGMALNGELVD
+1659 VD
-1670 VQDGAMIDLSGGGE
+1670 VQEGAVLDLSGGGE
-1684 LLGAAFISGRG
+1684 LTGAAFVSGRG
-1695 GSTDARFNPL
+1695 GSTDARYHPL
-1705 VQIGADGFTL
+1705 VQIGPDGFTL
-1715 PGLDNNPVYA
+1715 PGLGSNPVYA

-1736 AGGEAGAVDPLVG
+1736 AGGEGGAVDPLVG

-1766 TLLPSTYALLPG
+1766 TLLPSTYSLLPG

-1790 GAPTATAALRNGSW
+1790 GAAAANAAAMRNGSW
-1804 AASGVL
+1804 STSGVL
-1810 SIAGTGIRDSLAS
+1810 SIAGTGIGDSLAS
-1823 QLILTPADVLRSYSQ
+1823 HLILTPADVLRSYSQ
-1838 YNEMSYADFVHA
+1838 YNETSYADFVRA
-1850 DAARLGVPRAMLE
+1850 DAALIGVPRAMIE
-1863 ADAKTLE
+1863 ADAR
-1870 LTLRDNAS
+1870 TLRLRLADN
-1878 GNVSFHFD
+1878 GEETVSFSFD
-1886 GTVLGE
+1886 GIGRFD

-1897 FGSTLALLNNGVGI
+1897 YGGTLSLTVGSTENL
-1911 EILADGTLPAEGSG
+1911 EILAAGTQPTAGFQG
-1925 VAVYASDLNAME
+1925 VSVYADDLNA
-1937 VDRLAIGK
+1937 VGAKRLVVGNMNLTYATRGNPQGANLVRMGGGAK
-1945 RPWVAYGQAGSY
+1945 NLVM
-1957 VEFGLYGTPARS
+1957 
-1969 IVLRSGA
+1969 RSGA
-1976 ELSAPEVML
+1976 QLMAPEVVL
-1985 ITRTATGSTNAIEIE
+1985 TTTSSASPTNLGSLVIED
-2000 QGAVINTLGRGAAA
+2000 GARIDTLGLGPAPF
-2014 YDSNDGFIYQP
+2014 DSTDGYLYVI
-2025 ADTSVVAVSNG
+2025 SGVAVSNG
-2036 RLQWLAPERGENVGP
+2036 QLTLIAAAPTTSPTYDSPVKIGGCLQT
-2051 GSILVGTCTTG
+2051 TCAGAAT
-2062 DCSGTTGLYS
+2062 LYS
-2072 EGSIAFVTDNT
+2072 EGTIVFSTEAA
-2083 FELDDAVRYGTRH
+2083 FELADSVRYGTRH
-2096 LTLAV
+2096 LSLGMAGINV
-2101 GGFNI
+2101 
-2106 GSAQALAAARGR
+2106 GSAQALAAASARGA
-2118 GVLTSGLTLD
+2118 LTSGLTLNQD
-2128 QTLMER
+2128 VMKR
-2134 LLQGDESTGAP
+2134 LLQGDTSAGAP
-2145 AMETLELVA
+2145 ALETLSLTA
-2154 GDALNF
+2154 RDALNF
-2160 FDSVTLSTLDEN
+2160 YESVTLSTLDEN
-2172 GDSRL
+2172 GESLL

-2205 WNGSAN
+2205 WNGSADL
-2211 RPGAVAA
+2211 PGAVAA

-2225 GTLAIEAERIELG
+2225 GTLAIEARRIEFG

-2256 GFANVDLTASERITA
+2256 GFSNVDLIASERITA
-2271 NNKGSLAVYQS
+2271 NNTGSLAVYQS
-2282 QGAYVAGEGHS
+2282 QGAYIEGEGHG

-2330 AAGEVPVGA
+2330 AAGEVAVGA
-2339 DALGAELALSGQSIV
+2339 DALGAEVAITGSSLR
-2354 LDTAVA
+2354 LDTAVV
-2360 LPSGKLSLTAE
+2360 LPSGKLSLTSE

-2390 FFDDEQAT
+2390 FFDDEGAT

-2410 RSGNIRQAAGSVIDL
+2410 RGGDIRQAAGSVIDL
-2425 SAEHNQGG
+2425 SAEYNQGG

-2445 VVDLQGRILAGAS
+2445 VVDLQGRILASAS

-2476 IRAQHLGGG
+2476 IRAQRLGDSG
-2485 SLSEQFAALNRR
+2485 SLSEQFAALNQR

-2516 TIGDGLKANEI
+2516 AIGDGLKANEI
-2527 NVSVDGGQLTVNG
+2527 NVSLDNGKLSVNG

-2546 ERVGSIRLAGKQG
+2546 ERVGSIRLAGRHG
-2559 LALGGNAV
+2559 LTIGGNAV
-2567 LDAHGTLLRLDSY
+2567 LDAHGTTLRLDSY

-2624 ALHDGRERGTLALNA
+2624 ALHDGRERGTLELNA

-2645 TAGDIAIDASGA
+2645 TAGDVAIDASGA

-2676 AAYGTDEAA
+2676 AEYGSDPAA
-2685 SGKPYQIIDQAYLD
+2685 SGRPYQVIDQAYLD
-2699 AKHDDS
+2699 AKHADS
-2705 MDFITEA
+2705 TAFITAA
-2712 LKNGDLLNRKLAG
+2712 LSNSDLLNNKLAG

-2733 AFHLRPGVEI
+2733 ALRLRPGVEI
-2743 VSATADGDLIVSGDL
+2743 VSRTADGDLIVSGDL
-2758 DLSDHRYASLNPHT
+2758 DLSGHRYASLNPHT
-2772 QLTGVYGSGEV
+2772 QRTGVYGSGEV

-2789 AGGDLDIYGSINDG
+2789 AGGDLEIYGSINDG

-2809 TPDDNGWQLTPGYIA
+2809 TPDDSGWQLTPGYIA
-2824 YGGDVVVPGPGVT
+2824 YGGDLVVPGPGVT
-2837 LANGTEFA
+2837 LASGTEFA

-2877 ILPAGTVLRAAVRD
+2877 TLPAGTVLRAAVRD

-2897 HAAGAILAEATTLPA
+2897 HAAGAILSEATTLPA

-2918 GTVLPAQ
+2918 GTVLPGQ

-2940 TKLILV
+2940 AKLVLA
-2946 GDLTLPMG
+2946 GNLALPRG
-2954 GLIPSETLVKLPDD
+2954 ALIPSETLVKLPDD
-2968 AISMPLRPATG
+2968 AISIPLRPADG

-3000 MRIVAGADTQ
+3000 MRIVAGADIQ
-3010 AADTRAVKA
+3010 ATDTRAVKV

-3038 TAAGGVWYWAD
+3038 VAAAGVWY
-3049 GNWYETPGTP
+3049 
-3059 VPDWALD
+3059 
-3066 PGYNI
+3066 
-3071 CEVEPGQCVQVSW
+3071 
-3084 VWADGNWYDTPGTPV
+3084 WADGNWYDTPGTPV

-3107 YNICEVEPGQCINIG
+3107 YNICEQEPGQCVQVSWLWADGNWYDTPGTPVPDWALDPGYNICEQEAGQCISVG

-3160 YGAYTAGMSTASRAG
+3160 YGAYTAGMSTASQAG
-3175 GQAAAFDQP
+3175 SQAAAFDQS

-3190 GTYLRTSNNPEADIA
+3190 GTWLGTGQSQDADIA
-3205 AGYEALVDGGA
+3205 AAYEALVDGGA

-3221 AWYPDQGGDLLVRA
+3221 AWYPDQGGNLLLRA

-3240 GDMLSVGS
+3240 GDMLADHNPYDTNPELLV
-3248 TLGSERPLR
+3248 RHLR
-3257 SQSSSANLGNW
+3257 GQSSSANLGNW

-3275 DTAGVEPIPASWW
+3275 DTAGVEPIPTSWW
-3288 VNFGSYVP
+3288 INFGSYVP
-3296 GTRRTN
+3296 GGNLTN
-3302 QSLPVSDAQ
+3302 GLIPARG
-3311 VQSAPELVGF
+3311 VQFVPELVGF

-3342 LAPRGSVSNDA
+3342 LALRGDGADQA

-3366 GRVTADG
+3366 GRVTADD
-3373 ELLLSGG
+3373 ELLLTGG

-3392 PGLHARAQG
+3392 PGLQARATG
-3401 NNQNTDLTGAWT
+3401 NAQNTDLTGAWT

-3436 AYQNDAKETRA
+3436 LQTNDAKETRA

-3467 DAVAS
+3467 DAVAN
-3472 LSTRGDLALTGAGDP
+3472 LNTRGDLVLSGSGDP
-3487 GRVGLQ
+3487 GRVSVP
-3493 AGPAYDYDGR
+3493 AGPAYDYKGR
-3503 QYATQGGEAYTQGVG
+3503 QYATAGGDGYTVG
-3518 GSLGG
+3518 PASVSLGG

-3548 SVQAGAPSGNSS
+3548 SVQVSAPSGNSQ
-3560 AAGGR
+3560 ATGGR

-3580 IFLGSSAAAVNT
+3580 IFLGSSAAYVDTENET
-3592 GLDGVDPAAQ
+3592 GRTQLAQ
-3602 SLLLAPSVNGSLEL
+3602 SLLLAPSVHGSLEL
-3616 LAGESIYA
+3616 LAGDSIYA
-3624 GGYAIN
+3624 GGYAVN
-3630 QSGAGIDVVPT
+3630 QSGASIDVVPT
-3641 PLRPAFAISMP
+3641 PLQPAFALFTGSSTI
-3652 LGNVVSNLSADAIR
+3652 GASNLSADAIR
-3666 PDGVFGATQS
+3666 PGFGAQS
-3676 LFAFGPATTVG
+3676 LFAFGPNTSAG
-3687 AAWGSAEPARFYAR
+3687 AAWGSAEPARFYAAS
-3701 EGDIVGLQTGEI
+3701 GDIVGLRTGEI
-3713 LAFTTGNRQ
+3713 LEFTHPGRR

-3752 TMPAVIAHT
+3752 RIPSEIGRT
-3761 LISSSGSG
+3761 LTNNSASSGG

-3807 ISAGRNILMA
+3807 ISAGRTILMA

-3831 DSRPGAGIVMQAGFG
+3831 DARPGASIVMQAGFG

-3939 GPRLGSYLRGR
+3939 GPRPGSYLRGR

-3979 GVHTDVGGD
+3979 GVHTNVGGD

-4016 GQGDIQLYSVGSI
+4016 GQGDIQLYSLGSI

-4162 ASLAASTAT
+4162 ASSAASTAT

-4195 GFGDERLEPSRE
+4195 GFGEERLEPSRDE
-4207 EARRAPGYRPTSSV
+4207 TSRAPNYRPASGV

-4229 DERAMDQLTEEERGR
+4229 DEQAMGRLTEEERGR